1 MSDEPVAWIR
11 YCDGSYEG
19 PIMHNLMEDVR
30 KKSGAWTPLF
40 ERDAEIAR
48 LREDAARLNWLERDE
63 SYIDTEGKCHHALFR
78 RNLPITRAAI
88 DVARKEKTSSKFSE
102 FIPNAAQN
110 AAPVVSSQ
118 DSGKAQAAGGSTPQS
133 DEVTAGAAYILSE
146 QAWATVALRDA
157 EIARLRED
165 AERYRWL
172 RSQTKISDSRF
183 YDMPKEISSLNFSP
197 GTGRDYNSRFDSC
210 IDNTRKEKT

>member
-1 MSDEPVAWIR
+1 MSDTDRWKN
-11 YCDGSYEG
+11 GYEAAA
-19 PIMHNLMEDVR
+19 E
-30 KKSGAWTPLF
+30 AQ
-40 ERDAEIAR
+40 AEIAR

-102 FIPNAAQN
+102 FIRNAAQN

-118 DSGKAQAAGGSTPQS
+118 DSGKAQVAGGSTPQS
-133 DEVTAGAAYILSE
+133 DEVTAGAAPILSE
-146 QAWATVALRDA
+146 QTRRCEWCGEIAQGECGCAAET

-165 AERYRWL
+165 AARYCWL
-172 RSQTKISDSRF
+172 RDDKRGRMLSV
-183 YDMPKEISSLNFSP
+183 SSLDW
-197 GTGRDYNSRFDSC
+197 TGNPELSDAA
-210 IDNTRKEKT
+210 IDAAMKECGK